1 MKIMDQVYVVVVKEG
16 ANDSSA
22 SAWTNSW
29 EERTLAPCRLSLDPR
44 RKYQV
49 AVWRAVQKQSKRCM
63 NRDAILG
70 MAAVLGISV
79 ASWTGV
85 AVLISRLVR

>member
-1 MKIMDQVYVVVVKEG
+1 MDQVYVVVVKEESS
-16 ANDSSA
+16 DSSA
-22 SAWTNSW
+22 SEWTSSAEARSVMPFGLNS
-29 EERTLAPCRLSLDPR
+29 DPQ